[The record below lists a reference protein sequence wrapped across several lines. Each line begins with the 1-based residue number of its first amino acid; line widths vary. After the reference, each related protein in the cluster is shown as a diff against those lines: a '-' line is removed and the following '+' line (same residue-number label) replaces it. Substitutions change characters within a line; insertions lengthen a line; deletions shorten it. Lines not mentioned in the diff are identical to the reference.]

1 MFFSFKEQKHREN
14 FKKKNMTKLTTQ
26 KAHRG
31 KKLESVVVVV
41 VVVDQFSGHVACPW
55 RELLKHIP
63 SDTTLERTGL
73 PFAASINCK

>member
-1 MFFSFKEQKHREN
+1 MCDVE
-14 FKKKNMTKLTTQ
+14 
-26 KAHRG
+26 
-31 KKLESVVVVV
+31 ESVVVVV